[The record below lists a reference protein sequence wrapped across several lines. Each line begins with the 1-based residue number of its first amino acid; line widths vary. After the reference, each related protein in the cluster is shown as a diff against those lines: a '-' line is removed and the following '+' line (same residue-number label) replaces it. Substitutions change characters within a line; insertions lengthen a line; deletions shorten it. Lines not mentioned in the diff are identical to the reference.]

1 MAIGYLTMQAR
12 TAHDALPLS
21 GVHVTVL
28 DDEQNRIYELTTDE
42 SGETRKVPLETMDK
56 SYSLNENF
64 TGTPYVT
71 YNVSAQA
78 EGFESV
84 YVADIPIF
92 DGESA
97 SLPLVLVPMQ
107 GQGRNG
113 MPTEI
118 TVGAPAVSMEGER
131 EPEGFFQ
138 SAESEQVLRQVA
150 VPNPITVHLGTPDA
164 AASNVQVSFPDYV
177 KNVASSEIYPTWPES
192 ALRANI
198 YAIITFALNR
208 VYTEWYRAKG
218 YSFDITNSTAYDQA
232 FIYGRPIYDSISRI
246 VDEIF
251 NEYVRRQGQQAPYF
265 TSFCNG
271 TTTTCR
277 GMSQWGTVTLAD
289 QGYTPIRILRY
300 YYPDDV
306 EIAQTNIITN
316 MLASYPGTPLK
327 VGSTGL
333 DVQTIQTYLKRIRQN
348 YPAIPAITDAVGS
361 FGDSTR
367 AAVTK
372 FQSIFGLAADGIVG
386 KSTWYKLSSL
396 YTAVTKLAELNSE
409 GTNLGIGTV
418 PPAAVLRQG
427 SRGQDVI
434 TLQYLLDV
442 ISEYYPD
449 IPAVA
454 QDGIFG
460 AGTKQAVI
468 AFQRRMG
475 LAADGI
481 VGPATWSALYRT
493 YQGIGQNVPVPN
505 PDPAPDTG
513 SGSFA
518 YTVRSGDTLWLLANR
533 YGTTVD
539 AIKRLNGLTSDN
551 LQIGQVL
558 RIPTEQSTAYF
569 DYTVRS
575 GDTLWLLANRFG
587 TTVDDIRRLNGL
599 TGDNLQIGQVL
610 RIPT

>member
-1 MAIGYLTMQAR
+1 
-12 TAHDALPLS
+12 
-21 GVHVTVL
+21 
-28 DDEQNRIYELTTDE
+28 
-42 SGETRKVPLETMDK
+42 
-56 SYSLNENF
+56 
-64 TGTPYVT
+64 
-71 YNVSAQA
+71 
-78 EGFESV
+78 
-84 YVADIPIF
+84 
-92 DGESA
+92 
-97 SLPLVLVPMQ
+97 
-107 GQGRNG
+107 
-113 MPTEI
+113 
-118 TVGAPAVSMEGER
+118 
-131 EPEGFFQ
+131 
-138 SAESEQVLRQVA
+138 
-150 VPNPITVHLGTPDA
+150 
-164 AASNVQVSFPDYV
+164 
-177 KNVASSEIYPTWPES
+177 
-192 ALRANI
+192 
-198 YAIITFALNR
+198 
-208 VYTEWYRAKG
+208 
-218 YSFDITNSTAYDQA
+218 
-232 FIYGRPIYDSISRI
+232 
-246 VDEIF
+246 
-251 NEYVRRQGQQAPYF
+251 
-265 TSFCNG
+265 
-271 TTTTCR
+271 
-277 GMSQWGTVTLAD
+277 
-289 QGYTPIRILRY
+289 
-300 YYPDDV
+300 
-306 EIAQTNIITN
+306 
-316 MLASYPGTPLK
+316 
-327 VGSTGL
+327 
-333 DVQTIQTYLKRIRQN
+333 VQTIQTYLKRIRQN

-396 YTAVTKLAELNSE
+396 YTAVTRLAELSSE

-539 AIKRLNGLTSDN
+539 AIKRLNGLTGDN

-558 RIPTEQSTAYF
+558 RIPTEQSAAYF

-587 TTVDDIRRLNGL
+587 TTVDEIRRLNGL

>member
-12 TAHDALPLS
+12 TAHDALPLK
-21 GVHVTVL
+21 GVRVTVL

-42 SGETRKVPLETMDK
+42 NGETGKVPLETMDK
-56 SYSLNENF
+56 SYSQNENF
-64 TGTPYVT
+64 TGTPYVA

-78 EGFESV
+78 EGFEPV
-84 YVADIPIF
+84 YVSDVPIF

-97 SLPLVLVPMQ
+97 RLPLVLIPLQ
-107 GQGRNG
+107 GQERNG
-113 MPTEI
+113 MQTEVM
-118 TVGAPAVSMEGER
+118 VGAPAVTMEGER

-138 SAESEQVLRQVA
+138 GGESGQVLRLV
-150 VPNPITVHLGTPDA
+150 VIPNPITVHLGTPDA

-208 VYTEWYRAKG
+208 IYTEWYRAKG
-218 YSFDITNSTAYDQA
+218 YPFDITNSTAYDQA

-251 NEYVRRQGQQAPYF
+251 NEYVRRRGQQAPYF

-277 GMSQWGTVTLAD
+277 GMSQWGTVTLSN

-306 EIAQTNIITN
+306 EIVETNVITN
-316 MLASYPGTPLK
+316 MLTSYPGTPLR

-333 DVQTIQTYLKRIRQN
+333 NVQAIQTYLNRIRRN
-348 YPAIPAITDAVGS
+348 YPAIPVITDASGT

-367 AAVTK
+367 AAVVK
-372 FQSIFGLAADGIVG
+372 FQNIFGLAADGIVG

-396 YTAVTKLAELNSE
+396 YTAVTRLAELNSE
-409 GTNLGIGTV
+409 GTGLGIGTV
-418 PPAAVLRQG
+418 PPSSVLRQG

-449 IPAVA
+449 IPAVD

-460 AGTKQAVI
+460 AGTRQAVA
-468 AFQRRMG
+468 AFQSRMG
-475 LAADGI
+475 LSADGI
-481 VGPATWSALYRT
+481 VGPATWNALYRT
-493 YQGIGQNVPVPN
+493 YQGIGQNVPTPG
-505 PDPAPDTG
+505 PAPAPDE
-513 SGSFA
+513 GSFFVYTVKSGDTLWLLA
-518 YTVRSGDTLWLLANR
+518 NRFGTSVDAIKRLNGLTGDNLQIGQVLRIPSEQSSDYFNYTVRSGDTLWLLANR
-533 YGTTVD
+533 FGTTVD

-551 LQIGQVL
+551 LQIGQAL
-558 RIPTEQSTAYF
+558 RIPS
-569 DYTVRS
+569 
-575 GDTLWLLANRFG
+575 
-587 TTVDDIRRLNGL
+587 
-599 TGDNLQIGQVL
+599 
-610 RIPT
+610 